1 MSGCYPGCFYY
12 TDSCFRQDCKLG
24 QPTFT
29 ARKPQMET
37 TMYLWKLIHRSGF
50 VKFQTLDAAM
60 VEYNRRTRGGHT
72 AFLKAI

>member
-1 MSGCYPGCFYY
+1 MN
-12 TDSCFRQDCKLG
+12 
-24 QPTFT
+24 
-29 ARKPQMET
+29 
-37 TMYLWKLIHRSGF
+37 LWMLIHRSGF